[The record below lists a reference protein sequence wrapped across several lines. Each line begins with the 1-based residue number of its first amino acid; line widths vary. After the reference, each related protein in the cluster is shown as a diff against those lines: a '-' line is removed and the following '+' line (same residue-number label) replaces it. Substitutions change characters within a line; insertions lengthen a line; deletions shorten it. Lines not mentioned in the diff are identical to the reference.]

1 VLMVKMNTSWEH
13 RRGRRAV
20 LQFPSIKHR
29 FQSKNCMTEMYGVAL
44 YLDYGC
50 IDAII
55 LPI

>member
-1 VLMVKMNTSWEH
+1 MLMVKMNTSWEH